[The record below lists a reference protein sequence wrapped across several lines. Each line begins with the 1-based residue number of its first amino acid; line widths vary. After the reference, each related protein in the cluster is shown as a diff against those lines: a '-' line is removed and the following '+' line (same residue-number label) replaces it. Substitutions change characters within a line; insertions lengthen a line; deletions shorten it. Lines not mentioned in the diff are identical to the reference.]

1 MILNV
6 LNRELK
12 ENKKEGF
19 IPGVL
24 YGTGFNNK
32 NLFINSI
39 ELDKILKKEG
49 DTTSVELEG
58 DIKQKAL
65 IKDIQ
70 RNPVSYKPQHI
81 DLYVLAKGQRVHTTI
96 PLEYI
101 GTSPAVKLGA
111 NIVKVL
117 YELQLEVDADNIPK
131 VIEVDLGKLSR
142 LGQSIHISDL
152 QLPQAATL
160 YHSNID
166 DVVATAVSQV
176 EEDLSL
182 PVEGVDMDNI
192 SVEEKGKK
200 EEAAE

>member
-12 ENKKEGF
+12 EKNKEGF

-24 YGTGFNNK
+24 YGMGFNNK

-39 ELDKILKKEG
+39 ELEKILKKEG
-49 DTTSVELEG
+49 DATSVELDG

-101 GTSPAVKLGA
+101 GTSPAMKLGA

-131 VIEVDLGKLSR
+131 VIEVDLAKLS
-142 LGQSIHISDL
+142 LTGQSIHISDL
-152 QLPQAATL
+152 QLPKGSSL
-160 YHSNID
+160 YHSNAE

-200 EEAAE
+200 EEETE

>member
-131 VIEVDLGKLSR
+131 VIEVDLGKLSS